1 MGSGP
6 SNPEP
11 RVLQALTTAPIAPDD
26 PAFCAL
32 LDDVSEF
39 GRVVLERKT
48 NPSDLVAMRGI
59 ADDLKQ
65 SVSYS
70 IPMRQVLLH
79 LLFPDNFE
87 LVKAGSSLRL
97 QIFSNEEKIGQLEVG
112 RGSLYWNGR
121 NRKSRERVDWSRFA
135 DMMDEL
141 AYGK

>member
-1 MGSGP
+1 MPLRRPARRCRRVPLPKRLALARASPYIDVMTRRKGTGAKRRARATVRKRP
-6 SNPEP
+6 ARKHANPW
-11 RVLQALTTAPIAPDD
+11 RH
-26 PAFCAL
+26 
-32 LDDVSEF
+32 
-39 GRVVLERKT
+39 VVKAQL
-48 NPSDLVAMRGI
+48 A
-59 ADDLKQ
+59 
-65 SVSYS
+65 
-70 IPMRQVLLH
+70 
-79 LLFPDNFE
+79 NFE

>member
-1 MGSGP
+1 M
-6 SNPEP
+6 
-11 RVLQALTTAPIAPDD
+11 RLALTRASPYIDVMTRRKGTGAKRRTHARATVRKR
-26 PAFCAL
+26 PARKRANPW
-32 LDDVSEF
+32 
-39 GRVVLERKT
+39 RHVVKAQL
-48 NPSDLVAMRGI
+48 A
-59 ADDLKQ
+59 
-65 SVSYS
+65 
-70 IPMRQVLLH
+70 
-79 LLFPDNFE
+79 NFE